1 MGFCIRSAGSDDAE
15 AIARVHV
22 ESWKTTYAGIVPDA
36 FIASLSVEARSVHWK
51 EELARSTGTA
61 FVAEDDAGI
70 FGFVSGGKLRKPIAD
85 YDGEIYAIYLM
96 QDRQRRGAGR
106 ALTTALAHALRS
118 CGLASMIVWV
128 LKENPAVGFY
138 RHPGAVPI
146 MEATIE
152 IGGAKLDE
160 LAFGWPSLNDFL
172 DGSK

>member
-1 MGFCIRSAGSDDAE
+1 MGFRIRSAGSDDAE

-36 FIASLSVEARSVHWK
+36 YLASLSVETRSVHWK
-51 EELARSTGTA
+51 EELAKSASTV

-70 FGFVSGGKLRKPIAD
+70 FGFVSGGKLRNPVAD
-85 YDGEIYAIYLM
+85 YDGEIYAIYLL

-118 CGLASMIVWV
+118 DGLASMIVWV

-138 RHPGAVPI
+138 RYLGAVPVI
-146 MEATIE
+146 EATIE
-152 IGGAKLDE
+152 IGGAKLEE
-160 LAFGWPSLNDFL
+160 LAFGWPSLNVFL

>member
-96 QDRQRRGAGR
+96 QDRQRRGADR

-138 RHPGAVPI
+138 RHLGAVPI

>member
-1 MGFCIRSAGSDDAE
+1 MGFCIRSAGSADAE

-22 ESWKTTYAGIVPDA
+22 ASWKPTYAGIVPDA

-138 RHPGAVPI
+138 RHLGAVPI